1 MTIEANQPAKTAN
14 ELAEERTDLAVHRTV
29 MAADRSLMAWVR
41 TGLSMISF
49 GFTVYKLL
57 QAAQANGAVLPRA
70 GTPRTIGLFL
80 TGLGTLALIAG
91 TVEYLQAMKDMNQHY
106 ARRIVRPALVMAL
119 LLAAV
124 GSFMFVGIIVR
135 LA

>member
-1 MTIEANQPAKTAN
+1 
-14 ELAEERTDLAVHRTV
+14 

-57 QAAQANGAVLPRA
+57 QAAQANGAVL
-70 GTPRTIGLFL
+70 
-80 TGLGTLALIAG
+80 
-91 TVEYLQAMKDMNQHY
+91 
-106 ARRIVRPALVMAL
+106 
-119 LLAAV
+119 LAAV
-124 GSFMFVGIIVR
+124 GSFMFVSIIVG

>member
-1 MTIEANQPAKTAN
+1 VITPGKTAN
-14 ELAEERTDLAVHRTV
+14 ELAEDRTDLAVQRTV

-57 QAAQANGAVLPRA
+57 QAAQANGAMLPP
-70 GTPRTIGLFL
+70 GGSPRTIGLFL
-80 TGLGTLALIAG
+80 TGLGTLALVAG
-91 TVEYLQAMKDMNQHY
+91 TIEYLQTMRDMNQHY
-106 ARRIVRPALVMAL
+106 ARRVIRPALVMAL
-119 LLAAV
+119 LLAAM
-124 GSFMFVGIIVR
+124 GSFMFVSIFAR